1 MFKILWGIL
10 SLFLIIIIF
19 LRMPQENIG
28 LSSFANKS
36 DIFGSP
42 SSTQRT
48 LNYITGI
55 SVFAYLLIAFNLN
68 LNWMEQFFCI
78 QFKWGYL
85 YVYVVKNLIF
95 VTKHNIGKNMRY

>member
-1 MFKILWGIL
+1 MVKTLWFVM
-10 SLFLIIIIF
+10 SLFLILIIF

-55 SVFAYLLIAFNLN
+55 SVFAYLVLAFYLN
-68 LNWMEQFFCI
+68 
-78 QFKWGYL
+78 
-85 YVYVVKNLIF
+85 
-95 VTKHNIGKNMRY
+95 

>member
-1 MFKILWGIL
+1 MVKTLWFVM
-10 SLFLIIIIF
+10 SLFLILIIF

-55 SVFAYLLIAFNLN
+55 SVVGYLLIAFYLN
-68 LNWMEQFFCI
+68 LN
-78 QFKWGYL
+78 
-85 YVYVVKNLIF
+85 
-95 VTKHNIGKNMRY
+95 

>member
-1 MFKILWGIL
+1 MLKIFWGL
-10 SLFLIIIIF
+10 MSLFLILIIF

-55 SVFAYLLIAFNLN
+55 SVLTYLLMAFYFNLN
-68 LNWMEQFFCI
+68 
-78 QFKWGYL
+78 
-85 YVYVVKNLIF
+85 
-95 VTKHNIGKNMRY
+95 

>member
-1 MFKILWGIL
+1 MLKILWGVM
-10 SLFLIIIIF
+10 SLFLILIIF

-55 SVFAYLLIAFNLN
+55 SVVTYLVIAFYLN
-68 LNWMEQFFCI
+68 LN
-78 QFKWGYL
+78 
-85 YVYVVKNLIF
+85 
-95 VTKHNIGKNMRY
+95 

>member
-1 MFKILWGIL
+1 MLKIFWGL
-10 SLFLIIIIF
+10 MSLFLILIIF

-42 SSTQRT
+42 SSTHRT

-55 SVFAYLLIAFNLN
+55 SVLTYLLMAFYFNLN
-68 LNWMEQFFCI
+68 
-78 QFKWGYL
+78 
-85 YVYVVKNLIF
+85 
-95 VTKHNIGKNMRY
+95 

>member
-1 MFKILWGIL
+1 MFKTLWFVM
-10 SLFLIIIIF
+10 SLFLILIIF

-55 SVFAYLLIAFNLN
+55 SVVGYFLIAFYLN
-68 LNWMEQFFCI
+68 LN
-78 QFKWGYL
+78 
-85 YVYVVKNLIF
+85 
-95 VTKHNIGKNMRY
+95 

>member
-1 MFKILWGIL
+1 MLKILWGL
-10 SLFLIIIIF
+10 MSLFLILIIF

-48 LNYITGI
+48 LNYITGV
-55 SVFAYLLIAFNLN
+55 SVLVYLFLTF
-68 LNWMEQFFCI
+68 
-78 QFKWGYL
+78 YL
-85 YVYVVKNLIF
+85 
-95 VTKHNIGKNMRY
+95 H

>member
-1 MFKILWGIL
+1 MLKILWAIL
-10 SLFLIIIIF
+10 SLFLILIIF

-28 LSSFANKS
+28 LSSFATKS

-55 SVFAYLLIAFNLN
+55 SVLAYLLLAFNLN
-68 LNWMEQFFCI
+68 
-78 QFKWGYL
+78 
-85 YVYVVKNLIF
+85 
-95 VTKHNIGKNMRY
+95 

>member
-1 MFKILWGIL
+1 MLKTLWFIL
-10 SLFLIIIIF
+10 SLFLILIIF
-19 LRMPQENIG
+19 LRMPQENVG

-55 SVFAYLLIAFNLN
+55 SVIAYLVVAFYLN
-68 LNWMEQFFCI
+68 LN
-78 QFKWGYL
+78 
-85 YVYVVKNLIF
+85 
-95 VTKHNIGKNMRY
+95 

>member
-1 MFKILWGIL
+1 MFKTFWFVM
-10 SLFLIIIIF
+10 SLFLILIIF

-55 SVFAYLLIAFNLN
+55 SVVGYLLIAFYLN
-68 LNWMEQFFCI
+68 LN
-78 QFKWGYL
+78 
-85 YVYVVKNLIF
+85 
-95 VTKHNIGKNMRY
+95 

>member
-68 LNWMEQFFCI
+68 LN
-78 QFKWGYL
+78 
-85 YVYVVKNLIF
+85 
-95 VTKHNIGKNMRY
+95 

>member
-1 MFKILWGIL
+1 MFKTFWFVI
-10 SLFLIIIIF
+10 SLFLILIIF

-28 LSSFANKS
+28 LSSFANKT

-55 SVFAYLLIAFNLN
+55 TVIGYLAIAFYLN
-68 LNWMEQFFCI
+68 LN
-78 QFKWGYL
+78 
-85 YVYVVKNLIF
+85 
-95 VTKHNIGKNMRY
+95 

>member
-1 MFKILWGIL
+1 MFKTLWFVM
-10 SLFLIIIIF
+10 SLFLILIIF

-55 SVFAYLLIAFNLN
+55 SEVGYLLIAFYLN
-68 LNWMEQFFCI
+68 LN
-78 QFKWGYL
+78 
-85 YVYVVKNLIF
+85 
-95 VTKHNIGKNMRY
+95 

>member
-1 MFKILWGIL
+1 MVKTLWFVM
-10 SLFLIIIIF
+10 SLFLILIIF

-48 LNYITGI
+48 LNYITGL
-55 SVFAYLLIAFNLN
+55 SVVGYLLIAFYLN
-68 LNWMEQFFCI
+68 LN
-78 QFKWGYL
+78 
-85 YVYVVKNLIF
+85 
-95 VTKHNIGKNMRY
+95 